1 MASDPNG
8 WVKNP
13 PSQIVKIANVTSKEE
28 LNGQL
33 ALVLAYQSDKERY
46 VVVPCLQPTASQLLL
61 KATNLQAASFLDK
74 FRGQFQ
80 LIQNHPQVAGQIQH
94 YVTQAEQLTGLSIRN
109 VAIAAGALLVTLGY
123 FLGFSRTLLL
133 ISFVLMMAMVIGP
146 DVQAMRSSS
155 TASTSTKV
163 VQVVRNIPSRVQSLL
178 RAQSNPIMDKIA
190 NSPILLNVFILVVVG
205 VFVMGMGILPQKA
218 VAKSAPTAGLWS
230 SFRNP
235 FSSST
240 PSSTTTVSSA
250 DREQWYKL
258 GYEDAKADHAY
269 GHSLPAKQET
279 TVKADRDWEADIDLS
294 SSSTLGPPPGPTKST
309 MSKFMS
315 MSNIMSMMYL
325 YRMAMELGK
334 DPIDPSRPWDP
345 QRAIAQA
352 RTMEVWKLGL
362 LGMAVYRI
370 VSSVM

>member
-205 VFVMGMGILPQKA
+205 VFVMGILPPKA